1 MKRILLIFLSIMMII
16 SLTSCREKTKEEEFN
31 DIQKT
36 FSGIKNYTSLAE
48 VTVTGNKSSKAFKV
62 NHVFEKPNKYI
73 SEIIEPKNNSGNKT
87 IYSGERAYL
96 YNKKVDQFTT
106 LKGIKA
112 SEDKA
117 LFLGYFLRNL
127 NNVSD
132 LEISRENIEEDEY
145 LIIGIDIPG
154 NNTYRSFEKLWIDTK
169 THLPLKLIIY
179 DDLGKETVKVEYR
192 EVEYN
197 TDIQKDIFKI
207 D

>member
-1 MKRILLIFLSIMMII
+1 MKRVLLIFLSMII
-16 SLTSCREKTKEEEFN
+16 MISLSSCREKTKEEEFN

-36 FSGIKNYTSLAE
+36 FSRINNYTSKAE
-48 VTVTGNKSSKAFKV
+48 ITVTGNKSSKSFKV
-62 NHVFEKPNKYI
+62 RHVFEKPSKYV
-73 SEIIEPKNNSGNKT
+73 SEIIEPKNNLGNKT

-96 YNKKVDQFTT
+96 YNKKIDKYTI
-106 LKGIKA
+106 LKEVKT
-112 SEDKA
+112 SENKA

-132 LEISRENIEEDEY
+132 LEISRESIDQDNY

-154 NNTYRSFEKLWIDTK
+154 NNTYRSYEKLWVDIK

-179 DDLGKETVKVEYR
+179 DDKGKETAIVEYKDLK
-192 EVEYN
+192 YN
-197 TDIQKDIFKI
+197 TDIEKDIFKI